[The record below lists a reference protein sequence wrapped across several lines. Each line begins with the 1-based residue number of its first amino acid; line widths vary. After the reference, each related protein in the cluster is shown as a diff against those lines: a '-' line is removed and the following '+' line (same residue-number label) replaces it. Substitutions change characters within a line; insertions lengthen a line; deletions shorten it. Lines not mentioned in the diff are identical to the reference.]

1 MHKGAY
7 LHGRTR
13 TKGGRRASGC
23 SARRGRRDAGGRSTL
38 PRVAAESTVQP
49 GAAGGVAR
57 CSGDRVRPCGRARRD
72 AQRRARRGAVRLRS
86 QPGLPRVRGPDGQRR
101 VAGGAQNH
109 AGRACSRVHV
119 RGDALAA
126 LSSELHRRVA
136 KRARTR
142 GRPPDQARRTRAAP
156 AFARGGD
163 ARRKAL
169 SLRCGGGLS
178 GEHRTRPG
186 R

>member
-23 SARRGRRDAGGRSTL
+23 PARGGRRDAGGRSTL
-38 PRVAAESTVQP
+38 PRVAAESTVQS
-49 GAAGGVAR
+49 GAAGRDAWCG
-57 CSGDRVRPCGRARRD
+57 GDRVRPCGRARRD
-72 AQRRARRGAVRLRS
+72 AQRRARRRAVRLRS
-86 QPGLPRVRGPDGQRR
+86 RAGLPRVPGPDGERR
-101 VAGGAQNH
+101 VAGGAQNR

-126 LSSELHRRVA
+126 LPSELHRRTA
-136 KRARTR
+136 QRARTR
-142 GRPPDQARRTRAAP
+142 GRAHDQARRTRAAP
-156 AFARGGD
+156 AFPRGGD
-163 ARRKAL
+163 AGRKAL